1 MESTLADNYRILIGE
16 VGDNLGYGK
25 GADNGEEAWNDNTHG
40 RLKAYVKSGL
50 RRFYFPPPDASGES
64 YNWSFLRPFASL
76 TLTSGSET
84 VDLPDDFGGV
94 EGSVLVHGVT
104 ATTNLKASFD
114 ISGRAREMHAHY
126 PSATGFPRV
135 GEIEHT
141 RGTTQYRSN
150 RARLV
155 VWPTPDAAYT
165 LKFHYSIIPEMLTGN
180 LPYAYGGT
188 EHAETLLLSC
198 LSVAEERAEDLRPQ
212 DRVHGPAFM
221 VALRGSIS
229 RDRLRKGDTVGLMRD
244 LSDGQEDRRGD
255 RWRRFGYAPLTYNGD
270 SIE

>member
-1 MESTLADNYRILIGE
+1 VESTLADNYRILIGE

-25 GADNGEEAWNDNTHG
+25 GVDNGEEEWSDNTHR
-40 RLKAYVKSGL
+40 RLKSYVKSGL
-50 RRFYFPPPDASGES
+50 RQFYFPPPDGSGQS
-64 YNWSFLRPFASL
+64 YKWSFLCPLATL
-76 TLTSGSET
+76 TVTSGSET

-94 EGSVLVHGVT
+94 EGKLYVHGSE
-104 ATTNLKASFD
+104 ATSNLKATID

-135 GEIEHT
+135 AEIEHK
-141 RGTTQYRSN
+141 RGTTEHRSN

-155 VWPTPDAAYT
+155 LWPTPDAGYT
-165 LKFHYSIIPEMLTGN
+165 IKLRYNLLPAMLTGD
-180 LPYAYGGT
+180 LPYAYGGV
-188 EHAETLLLSC
+188 EHAETLLASC
-198 LSVAEERAEDLRPQ
+198 LAIAEERAEDLRPQ
-212 DRVHGPAFM
+212 DRVHGPKFM
-221 VALRGSIS
+221 VMLRASIS